1 MRVLRRLRR
10 RAERGEGS
18 LVELIGVIVILVA
31 LLDIAVCIV
40 IARPA
45 QVAAAGASRA
55 CARMA
60 VDTLDAGLGYAQG
73 QAAAFEYLMRAGV
86 AAPSASGAV
95 APARAGGNTRVTL
108 NNGWARWGTVAC
120 TVEVDVPTGAIGIMR
135 RIVGAPTLTITQS
148 TTLTDGA
155 WQSRW

>member
-60 VDTLDAGLGYAQG
+60 VDTLDPGLGYVQG
-73 QAAAFEYLMRAGV
+73 QAAALEYLTRAGV
-86 AAPSASGAV
+86 AAPSASGA
-95 APARAGGNTRVTL
+95 PGNARVGL
-108 NNGWARWGTVAC
+108 SYGWARWGAITC

-135 RIVGAPTLTITQS
+135 RLVGSPTLTITQS

>member
-1 MRVLRRLRR
+1 MPNALRKFLA

-18 LVELIGVIVILVA
+18 LVELIGVIVVLVA

-45 QVAAAGASRA
+45 QVAA
-55 CARMA
+55 
-60 VDTLDAGLGYAQG
+60 
-73 QAAAFEYLMRAGV
+73 
-86 AAPSASGAV
+86 PSPSGA
-95 APARAGGNTRVTL
+95 PGNARVGL
-108 NNGWARWGTVAC
+108 SYGWARWGTVAC
-120 TVEVDVPTGAIGIMR
+120 TVQVDVPTGAIGIMR
-135 RIVGAPTLTITQS
+135 RIVGSPTLTITQS